1 MLQEGADLPGTPLSG
16 SVPLESSAPS
26 PHSGSYSAA
35 YQQRVALADPDSC
48 KLEMFVAC
56 NRTRLLYDL
65 MKAVDKDEVTQV
77 CDTRKALRTS
87 CLVKSV
93 DCVLPVQ
100 SRFDAGKS
108 SAV

>member
-16 SVPLESSAPS
+16 SFTPEWSGPS

-35 YQQRVALADPDSC
+35 YQQRAALADPDSC

-56 NRTRLLYDL
+56 NRTRLLLDL

-77 CDTRKALRTS
+77 CDSQGFTNVMLGQTS
-87 CLVKSV
+87 RLCSSGAISV
-93 DCVLPVQ
+93 
-100 SRFDAGKS
+100 
-108 SAV
+108 